1 MDRIRSKRK
10 VWGRNLIGTRLGSVL
25 FTNLS
30 LIISKIQKSGL
41 NIAKEI
47 NIGSI
52 WYKVELF
59 KSAMERK
66 RTIKGPAA
74 KDRKKIDKKRA
85 LVIDDDKEIA
95 SIEREVLETAGFEV
109 NVVDNGLEGLKEIK
123 QNGYDV
129 IISDFEMPRMKG
141 DELYLEVKKLSKDL
155 EKKII
160 FVSGN
165 INDFIR
171 STENRFLTKPF
182 SIDEFIEV
190 VNEVMGSNSP
200 AAKK

>member
-1 MDRIRSKRK
+1 MNRVRSKTK
-10 VWGRNLIGTRLGSVL
+10 LWEKNFTETRVGSTL
-25 FTNLS
+25 STNLS
-30 LIISKIQKSGL
+30 LIVSKIQKSGL

-59 KSAMERK
+59 KSAMGRK
-66 RTIKGPAA
+66 RIIKKQAA
-74 KDRKKIDKKRA
+74 KGRKEISKKRA

-95 SIEREVLETAGFEV
+95 SIEREILETEGFEV
-109 NVVDNGLEGLKEIK
+109 SVVDNGLEGLKEIK
-123 QNGYDV
+123 QSVYDV

-141 DELYLEVKKLSKDL
+141 DDLYLEVKKLGKNI
-155 EKKII
+155 EKRII

-171 STENRFLTKPF
+171 STENRFLAKPF
-182 SIDEFIEV
+182 SIDEFREV
-190 VNEVMGSNSP
+190 VKEVTESGGT